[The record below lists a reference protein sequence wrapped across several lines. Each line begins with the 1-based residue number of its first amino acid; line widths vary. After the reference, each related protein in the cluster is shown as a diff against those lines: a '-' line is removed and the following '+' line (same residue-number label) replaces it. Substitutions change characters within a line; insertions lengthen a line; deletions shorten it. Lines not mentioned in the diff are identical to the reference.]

1 MTRASLRGRPY
12 RGSFGV
18 APQSYGNVMV
28 FRRRQETGRQE
39 SGNGQERPQ
48 RREPQG
54 RVEGATGPRTAA
66 AAPGGQRTEYVPV
79 RDTGDDR
86 VGRWAACHASLQLE
100 SPTCMVLECLQDG
113 PGSISQVVK
122 LGQAVKLAQTA
133 VFAPCLA
140 VWTAIVSQAS
150 PLGCSLQ
157 L

>member
-18 APQSYGNVMV
+18 APQYYGTVMV

-66 AAPGGQRTEYVPV
+66 VAPWRAAHGVCPGQGHW
-79 RDTGDDR
+79 G
-86 VGRWAACHASLQLE
+86 
-100 SPTCMVLECLQDG
+100 
-113 PGSISQVVK
+113 
-122 LGQAVKLAQTA
+122 
-133 VFAPCLA
+133 
-140 VWTAIVSQAS
+140 
-150 PLGCSLQ
+150 
-157 L
+157 